1 MIEAMLSRIGEVQ
14 ERATVK
20 TVFGEPYQIDGRTI
34 IPIARVAYGFGFGG
48 GYGNGS
54 APDAAE
60 TASGTPRRE
69 PGRRTAKAAAGEP
82 AAESGAGGGGGGAGI
97 SVRPVAVLEVSGAE
111 TKFRPIVDVTRVV
124 IAGMLLG
131 AWSVFWITY
140 TVRKT
145 AAWR

>member
-1 MIEAMLSRIGEVQ
+1 MFEALLSRIGEVQ

-48 GYGNGS
+48 GRANGS
-54 APDAAE
+54 PPDAAE
-60 TASGTPRRE
+60 AASGTARRE

-82 AAESGAGGGGGGAGI
+82 AADSGAGGGGGGAGI
-97 SVRPVAVLEVSGAE
+97 SVRPVAVLEISGAE
-111 TKFRPIVDVTRVV
+111 TKFRPIVDVTRLV

-140 TVRKT
+140 TARKT

>member
-1 MIEAMLSRIGEVQ
+1 
-14 ERATVK
+14 
-20 TVFGEPYQIDGRTI
+20 
-34 IPIARVAYGFGFGG
+34 
-48 GYGNGS
+48 
-54 APDAAE
+54 
-60 TASGTPRRE
+60 
-69 PGRRTAKAAAGEP
+69 
-82 AAESGAGGGGGGAGI
+82 
-97 SVRPVAVLEVSGAE
+97 VLEVSGAE